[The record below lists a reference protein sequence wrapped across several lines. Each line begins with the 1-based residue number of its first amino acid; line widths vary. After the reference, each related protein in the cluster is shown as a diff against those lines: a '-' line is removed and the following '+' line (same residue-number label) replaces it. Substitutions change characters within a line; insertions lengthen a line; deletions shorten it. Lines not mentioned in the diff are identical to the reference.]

1 MVVTIGWTTS
11 VSLLLFL
18 VYGLYEQELHPVT
31 AAAYSSFSHTLWALG
46 LAWVVIACS
55 TGYGGRVLHS
65 FALKPWKSFLQ
76 VSDELNQR
84 IYQNTYS
91 VRFRFCQQSLIV
103 NSPVSIQQGYL
114 LCLPCPSNPH
124 QNIRYEDG
132 QPNPFGKRPCGKLN
146 RNQTF

>member
-55 TGYGGRVLHS
+55 TGYGGRVLTVSHLNLGSFFFEFQMNSIKEYIKIHILFVSFQVLSTKSYRQRSCIHS
-65 FALKPWKSFLQ
+65 AGLLTVLTLSIR
-76 VSDELNQR
+76 SSSE
-84 IYQNTYS
+84 YS
-91 VRFRFCQQSLIV
+91 L
-103 NSPVSIQQGYL
+103 
-114 LCLPCPSNPH
+114 
-124 QNIRYEDG
+124 
-132 QPNPFGKRPCGKLN
+132 
-146 RNQTF
+146 

>member
-55 TGYGGRVLHS
+55 TGYGGRVLTVSHLNLGS
-65 FALKPWKSFLQ
+65 FFFEFQMNSIKEYIKIHILFVPGFVNKVLSSTVLYPFSRVTYCAYLVHPILIRIFAMKMDSPIHLGKDLV
-76 VSDELNQR
+76 VS
-84 IYQNTYS
+84 
-91 VRFRFCQQSLIV
+91 
-103 NSPVSIQQGYL
+103 
-114 LCLPCPSNPH
+114 
-124 QNIRYEDG
+124 
-132 QPNPFGKRPCGKLN
+132 
-146 RNQTF
+146 

>member
-55 TGYGGRVLHS
+55 TGYGGRVLTVLHLNLGS
-65 FALKPWKSFLQ
+65 FFFEFQMNSIKEYIKIHILFVPGFVNKVLSSTVLYPFSRVTYCAYLVHPILIRIFAMKMDSPIHLGKDLV
-76 VSDELNQR
+76 VS
-84 IYQNTYS
+84 
-91 VRFRFCQQSLIV
+91 
-103 NSPVSIQQGYL
+103 
-114 LCLPCPSNPH
+114 
-124 QNIRYEDG
+124 
-132 QPNPFGKRPCGKLN
+132 
-146 RNQTF
+146 

>member
-55 TGYGGRVLHS
+55 TGYGGRVLTVLHLNLGS
-65 FALKPWKSFLQ
+65 FSLSFRWTQSKNKSKYIFCSFQ
-76 VSDELNQR
+76 VLSTKSYR
-84 IYQNTYS
+84 
-91 VRFRFCQQSLIV
+91 QQSCIHSAGLLTV
-103 NSPVSIQQGYL
+103 LTLSIRSLSEYL
-114 LCLPCPSNPH
+114 LWRWTAQFIWEKTLW
-124 QNIRYEDG
+124 
-132 QPNPFGKRPCGKLN
+132 
-146 RNQTF
+146 

>member
-55 TGYGGRVLHS
+55 TGYGGRVLTVLHLNLGS
-65 FALKPWKSFLQ
+65 FFFEFQMNSIKEYIKMHILFVPGFVNKVLSSTVLYPFSRVTYCAYLVHPILIRIFAMKMDSPIHLGKDLV
-76 VSDELNQR
+76 VS
-84 IYQNTYS
+84 
-91 VRFRFCQQSLIV
+91 
-103 NSPVSIQQGYL
+103 
-114 LCLPCPSNPH
+114 
-124 QNIRYEDG
+124 
-132 QPNPFGKRPCGKLN
+132 
-146 RNQTF
+146 

>member
-55 TGYGGRVLHS
+55 TGYGGRILTVSHLNLGSFFFEFQLNSIKEYIKIHILFVSGFVNKVLSSTVLYPFSRVTYCAYLVHPILIRI
-65 FALKPWKSFLQ
+65 FAMKMDSPIHLGKDLV
-76 VSDELNQR
+76 VS
-84 IYQNTYS
+84 
-91 VRFRFCQQSLIV
+91 
-103 NSPVSIQQGYL
+103 
-114 LCLPCPSNPH
+114 
-124 QNIRYEDG
+124 
-132 QPNPFGKRPCGKLN
+132 
-146 RNQTF
+146 